1 MYHLYNRDL
10 RYNIKAFGDLVNT
23 ATPVHIKQDSV
34 VHNVLAKFITM
45 PGEKED
51 YTVSGSLLM
60 NGGLKLKQAFAANGY
75 NDEVRFFQDFGSRLY
90 FMKETGTIS

>member
-1 MYHLYNRDL
+1 
-10 RYNIKAFGDLVNT
+10 
-23 ATPVHIKQDSV
+23 
-34 VHNVLAKFITM
+34 M

-75 NDEVRFFQDFGSRLY
+75 NEETRFFQDFGSRLY
-90 FMKETGTIS
+90 FMKETGKIS

>member
-1 MYHLYNRDL
+1 
-10 RYNIKAFGDLVNT
+10 
-23 ATPVHIKQDSV
+23 
-34 VHNVLAKFITM
+34 M

-75 NDEVRFFQDFGSRLY
+75 NDQTRFFQDFGSRLY
-90 FMKETGTIS
+90 FMKETGTISKNPDDGEADQDAK